1 MKMKSGKTC
10 SWISSTRFRQA
21 KIMWIYQCSILVC
34 YVFFRV
40 CTYDV
45 FKSSVKF
52 KRIISSSFFP
62 LYVVFFCSFALS
74 LPVYA
79 FMYRFKYVVCVF
91 FLFFL
96 FQSLICFLLLFILY
110 FFALHFCVR
119 ERKEFKRADGQLH
132 VYTYVVHVPTA
143 IIFHKLHK
151 RQRRRCIFTG
161 ICKFLWIVRTY

>member
-1 MKMKSGKTC
+1 MQLNLQHSLSPGKNHVN
-10 SWISSTRFRQA
+10 ISVFNIGLLR
-21 KIMWIYQCSILVC
+21 
-34 YVFFRV
+34 FFRV

-91 FLFFL
+91 FFILFISVTDLFFASFYFVFFCL
-96 FQSLICFLLLFILY
+96 TFL
-110 FFALHFCVR
+110 C
-119 ERKEFKRADGQLH
+119 ERAQRIQTCRRPTTR
-132 VYTYVVHVPTA
+132 VY
-143 IIFHKLHK
+143 I
-151 RQRRRCIFTG
+151 RCTCSNCHHIP
-161 ICKFLWIVRTY
+161 